1 MKHTLLVLVVL
12 LFANVGLAEQ
22 RLHLIGD
29 RDNKPECFIDGD
41 GNVTGSDVEI
51 LRELGKRLDLKIE
64 IELAPWVRVLSMV
77 RSGKADGG
85 FPLFITP
92 ERKEYALYTKAPIHV
107 SVMTLYT
114 KSGREFEYSDFSDLY
129 KKRIG
134 IIRGYS
140 ISAEFDLA
148 AKVGDIEIAEVET
161 IDQLVKMLMG
171 ERIDAIAATPSS
183 ITTYLKEK
191 RVEISAIGH
200 VRSRAAYLT
209 LSKRAKIKDKEQLL
223 EKINQALFEMEQDGT
238 IEKITVKYLE
248 QHARED

>member
-1 MKHTLLVLVVL
+1 MRHFLLVLVVL
-12 LFANVGLAEQ
+12 LLANLGMAEQ
-22 RLHLIGD
+22 SLHLVGD
-29 RDNKPECFIDGD
+29 RDNKPECFIDGA
-41 GNVTGSDVEI
+41 GKVTGSDVEI
-51 LRELGKRLDLKIE
+51 LRELGKRLNLKLE

-77 RSGKADGG
+77 ETGKADGG
-85 FPLFITP
+85 FPLFMTP
-92 ERKEYALYTKAPIHV
+92 ERKEYAIYTKAPIHV

-114 KSGREFEYSDFSDLY
+114 KLGHEFEYSDFSDLY

-148 AKVGDIEIAEVET
+148 AKVGDIAIDEVET
-161 IDQLVKMLMG
+161 IDQLVKMLSN

-200 VRSRAAYLT
+200 VRSRGAYLT

-223 EKINQALFEMEQDGT
+223 EKINQTLFEMERDGT
-238 IEKITVKYLE
+238 IEKITIKYLE